1 MDRNILGG
9 ATIEDVLYPNKSTLY
24 NVNDSYN
31 PDLLQSIYNSLTPSD
46 GPSPQ
51 IGAGAPQLTTDE
63 LIAQQF
69 GLSVT
74 QMNANPEDV
83 LDSILSSTGGFTNES
98 ARIAAEALLNGKLN
112 QVGVFDPVARQAALN
127 AGMQSLAGGG
137 SGLDAVNAAVAGT
150 KDFVADLLVK
160 AKDLLDAGYDATIG
174 RLPEILTPES
184 VVVGPG
190 TVGGTW
196 EIGEGS
202 SSSGS
207 SAPPVVGGTVGTV
220 GGGTTVGVS
229 TTGNAILDAIL
240 AAVKGGV
247 DARDIEEIIR
257 VILTTQT
264 GIPTEIVKAG
274 IEGAK
279 NTIEGTKVTVDLNTC
294 PVGTKLAGQSKPA
307 DGICDPLTI
316 SGAGTTQG
324 PETACPNSTQKRNAD
339 GVCVCPD
346 GTTFNV
352 ATQECETIISETAC
366 PDSTQTKNANGEC
379 VCPTGTI
386 FNATTQTCE
395 TIGTACPDSTQT
407 KNANGECVCPTGTTF
422 NVATQKCKTIET
434 ACPDSTQ
441 TKNADGVCVCPTGT
455 IFNAATQTC
464 ETIGSDC
471 PDPTQTK
478 NANDECVCPTGT
490 IFNAA
495 TQTCETIVSDACPP
509 GTKLAGKPIPAD
521 KNCNPGDPESDRC
534 PPGTKLAGKPIPA
547 DKNCNPGD
555 PESDLCPPG
564 TKLAGKPKPVNG
576 NCNPGNPPPPP
587 PPPPPDVCPPGTKL
601 AGKPIPAGGNC
612 NPGFPESDV
621 CPSGTIL
628 VGQPIPADGNCNPGG
643 DDDIDFTSFFG
654 IRTKPGEK
662 VGAIDPYDIGGS
674 SIFRT
679 NAKTLEQEDPL
690 AYLYAGYGAGGI
702 VQDYDFE
709 ELIQYLTNPRG

>member
-1 MDRNILGG
+1 MPTVVPRPHNPNAVNAQGLISLQRAAGNSTKAVVDPADSDYGG
-9 ATIEDVLYPNKSTLY
+9 PTFEDIFLYDVADGYDP
-24 NVNDSYN
+24 V
-31 PDLLQSIYNSLTPSD
+31 LLQSIYNSLTPSD

-69 GLSVT
+69 GLSVA

-279 NTIEGTKVTVDLNTC
+279 TTIEGTKVTVDLNTC

-307 DGICDPLTI
+307 DGNCDPLTI

-339 GVCVCPD
+339 GVCVCPT
-346 GTTFNV
+346 GTTFNDT
-352 ATQECETIISETAC
+352 TQECETIII
-366 PDSTQTKNANGEC
+366 DSD
-379 VCPTGTI
+379 V
-386 FNATTQTCE
+386 
-395 TIGTACPDSTQT
+395 CPDSTQT

-422 NVATQKCKTIET
+422 NVATQECETIISET
-434 ACPDSTQ
+434 ACPDPTQ
-441 TKNADGVCVCPTGT
+441 TKNANDECVCPTGT

-490 IFNAA
+490 IFNAT
-495 TQTCETIVSDACPP
+495 TQTCEIIVSDA
-509 GTKLAGKPIPAD
+509 
-521 KNCNPGDPESDRC
+521 C

-587 PPPPPDVCPPGTKL
+587 PPDVCPPGTKL

-612 NPGFPESDV
+612 NPTGSDV